1 MYVILHV
8 CQAEVLNFGFLFST
22 LFGYGFYCVILHSEK
37 DWYDYIIVSL
47 VGSIGSAFVPS
58 YSCIVGLLQVT
69 HA

>member
-1 MYVILHV
+1 
-8 CQAEVLNFGFLFST
+8 VLKYGFLSLT
-22 LFGYGFYCVILHSEK
+22 PFGYGFYCVTLHSEK

-47 VGSIGSAFVPS
+47 VGSIGSAFVPG